1 MGPPKS
7 SEGNRIRHSIERYVT
22 VLSYLGQVW
31 VLASALVAAGLLYLG
46 DIAAQSQ
53 ANRGGTERF
62 LLNVLSLPTGVVVLI
77 GIGVR
82 WSQLG
87 TIPAVIGLVVGAVLV
102 GRSLREVPWTGV
114 ISVVAGALAAYA
126 AERYGPG
133 SLSDEVLVAVGAIV
147 FLLVYVILYI
157 VEIPLRLAGILS
169 IPRIFLAL
177 LAVASFIGAALVY
190 GL

>member
-1 MGPPKS
+1 
-7 SEGNRIRHSIERYVT
+7 VT

-157 VEIPLRLAGILS
+157 IEIPLRLAGILS

-190 GL
+190 VL